1 MLGTKSETCRR
12 HRVVSIAR
20 MAASA
25 AVAILLIA
33 GTFPAAAAALD
44 HVRETGKLTLGYRTD
59 ARPFSFKDDAGN
71 PAGYSV
77 ALCQKV
83 ADQIKSDLGLSALSV
98 EWVPLEAEG
107 RFDTLRQGKVDM
119 LCGAD
124 TVTLARR
131 KDVSFSIPTFPA
143 GIGAVMRSDGSFLL
157 RALLNGRSV
166 SSSPVWR
173 GAPTRALLRQAT
185 FSVLSGTTSQSTL
198 ARRLAELELD
208 VNVVPV
214 DSYKGGIQR
223 VLDRQSDVFFGDRPI
238 LIEAVARNSGSEN
251 LVVLDPQYTY
261 EDVALALPRGDEDLR
276 LLVDQVLSRLYTSKD
291 FYGEYAKW
299 FGKPDLH
306 ALAFYLS
313 MALPK
318 S

>member
-1 MLGTKSETCRR
+1 MR
-12 HRVVSIAR
+12 IAR
-20 MAASA
+20 MASLA
-25 AVAILLIA
+25 AAAILLIA
-33 GTFPAAAAALD
+33 GTFPVAAATLD

-59 ARPFSFKDDAGN
+59 ARPFSYKDDAGN

-77 ALCQKV
+77 GLCQKI

-98 EWVPLEAEG
+98 EWVPFEAEG
-107 RFDTLRQGKVDM
+107 RFAAVQQGKVDM

-143 GIGAVMRSDGSFLL
+143 GIGAVMRSDRSFLL
-157 RALLNGRSV
+157 RALLTGGGV

-185 FSVLSGTTSQSTL
+185 FSVLSGTTSQSMLT
-198 ARRLAELELD
+198 RRLAEFELD

-214 DSYKGGIQR
+214 DSYKAGIQR
-223 VLDRQSDVFFGDRPI
+223 VLDAQSDVFFGDRPI
-238 LIEAVARNSGSEN
+238 LIDAVARNSESQN

-261 EDVALALPRGDEDLR
+261 EDLALPLPRGDEELR
-276 LLVDQVLSRLYTSKD
+276 LLVDRVLSRLYTSKD
-291 FYGEYAKW
+291 FYSEYAKW
-299 FGKPDLH
+299 FGKPDLQT
-306 ALAFYLS
+306 LAFYLRV
-313 MALPK
+313 ALPK
-318 S
+318 G